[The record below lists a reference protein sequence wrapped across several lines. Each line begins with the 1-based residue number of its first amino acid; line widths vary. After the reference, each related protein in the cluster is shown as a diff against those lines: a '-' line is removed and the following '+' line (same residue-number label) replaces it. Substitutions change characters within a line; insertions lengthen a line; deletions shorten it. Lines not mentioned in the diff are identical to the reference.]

1 MSEFSLDREVWGK
14 GMILSALHEASGFFK
29 SSQAKAGPYGFSRV
43 IGPSGLASGR
53 FPGLL
58 PAASCLELSLASG
71 GTESAEQV
79 LNGGQKPL
87 GCSSILLMLFPLFPH
102 FPVLGELNNMCMIL

>member
-1 MSEFSLDREVWGK
+1 
-14 GMILSALHEASGFFK
+14 MILSALHEASGFFK